1 MSLFPIIGAGDAS
14 LGVYNGA
21 VTRSLR
27 FNGKHNAENPVLAR
41 NFLTPEGTGKRWI
54 FAFWIKPCIFGND
67 TAIITAGANATNYSA
82 ITFAANGDLNAT
94 DALHIVAVASN
105 TNQYA
110 LQTKALFRDPTNWQ
124 HICIAFDSLQPTE
137 RNRMAIFI
145 NGKLFNDTNTAS
157 NHFEVFTDY
166 PAEDTVPTYFNA
178 NGVTHRIGVF
188 NTVGDAGNL
197 EGYLADMYFLDNES
211 IFSSTD
217 ATPTANTTFVNSDK
231 DTLVTFCEQK
241 NGIAIPKAYTGATNT
256 YGNNGFHL
264 DFKASGVATT
274 AEATDANT
282 NIGDDKSG
290 NGHNFSVTD
299 IDATDV
305 SLDNPENNF
314 CTLNSIN
321 KQSSSALD
329 EGNLRAV
336 LTSGGNSARTGS
348 TFAVSSG
355 KWYWEIR
362 QNNSSRFATGVFDAD
377 TYAMPDDSTNEDGGN
392 TDSEW
397 VYITSDNSGNG
408 ARKHNNTITNSYGN
422 ETGNGEIVMVAL
434 DADNDAIWFGSEG
447 TWFNNGTSD
456 NSATVKSQIEAGTT
470 TNAAYTSVTGTLTP
484 CCVRQTGSNNLTFNF
499 GQDSR
504 FADTDNS
511 AGSYSDGNGQGL
523 FQHPVPSGF
532 LALCSSNLPDVTF
545 SAETSEQPS
554 DYFNTFLY
562 TGTNTV
568 NKNYALNTFTPDWV
582 WLKSRGSDN
591 HVVIDS
597 SRVTTA
603 AHLNASAVYPNLH
616 PNILDAEA
624 SDAHPKIIANGI
636 QVSQG
641 LYDNSGV
648 DFVVWNWKANGGTL
662 TTNDASATGVGD
674 IDSVFQVSS
683 DAKFSIVTY
692 TGEGSNSTDIEIA
705 HGLGVQ
711 PRVVIVKNRTD
722 SNTRWQF
729 YHEDLSAD
737 GTFTKKNL
745 VFDDASAEAGYASQ
759 IKAVSSTTF
768 TVRDTDAAGNATV
781 NKSGSNYVA
790 YCFAEVEGFSKLGSY
805 TGRGSGLLPYIHT
818 GFRPAWI
825 IFKRATGGTGDW
837 DIYDTKRDTHNVAF
851 KELLGNVSNGE
862 SDSTTLSIDILSN
875 GFKLRTTNA
884 NGNGSGNKYIYMA
897 FAEQPFKFSNGR

>member
-1 MSLFPIIGAGDAS
+1 MTILRSEGAGEAS
-14 LGVYNGA
+14 LGVYNSA

-27 FNGKHNAENPVLAR
+27 FNGKHGGDNPVLAR
-41 NFLTPEGTGKRWI
+41 TFLTPEGTGKKWI
-54 FAFWIKPCIFGND
+54 FAFWIKPCAFGND
-67 TAIITAGANATNYSA
+67 TAIITAGANATNYAA

-94 DALHIVAVASN
+94 DALHIVAVDSN

-124 HICIAFDSLQPTE
+124 HICIAFDSTQTTE

-145 NGKLFNDTNTAS
+145 NGKLFNDTTTAS

-178 NGVTHRIGVF
+178 NGLVHRIGVY
-188 NTVGDAGNL
+188 NVVGDAGNL

-211 IFSSTD
+211 IFTD
-217 ATPTANTTFVNSDK
+217 TSATANTTFINSDK

-241 NGIAIPKAYTGATNT
+241 KGIAIPKAYTGATNT

-264 DFKASGVATT
+264 DFKADGVATT

-336 LTSGGNSARTGS
+336 LTGGGNSARTGS

-397 VYITSDNSGNG
+397 VYVTSDTSGNG
-408 ARKHNNTITNSYGN
+408 ARKHNNTLTNSYGN
-422 ETGNGEIVMVAL
+422 ETGSGEVVMVAL

-470 TNAAYTSVTGTLTP
+470 TNAAYTNVTGTLTP
-484 CCVRQTGSNNLTFNF
+484 CCVRQTSNNDLTFNF

-504 FADTDNS
+504 FASTSIS
-511 AGSYSDGNGQGL
+511 AGSHSDGNGQGL
-523 FQHPVPSGF
+523 FQYPVPSGF
-532 LALCSSNLPDVTF
+532 LSLCSSNLPDVTF
-545 SAETSEQPS
+545 SAATSEQPS
-554 DYFNTFLY
+554 EYFKTHLY
-562 TGTNTV
+562 TANNRTAQTITGV
-568 NKNYALNTFTPDWV
+568 GMQADWL
-582 WLKSRGSDN
+582 WFKQRD
-591 HVVIDS
+591 
-597 SRVTTA
+597 RT
-603 AHLNASAVYPNLH
+603 
-616 PNILDAEA
+616 
-624 SDAHPKIIANGI
+624 DAHALYNTSMGI
-636 QVSQG
+636 DKSMRITTDG
-641 LYDNSGV
+641 EFDNSDSETGV
-648 DFVVWNWKANGGTL
+648 TAVGADGFTLGTDNQAWVNFEDDLMVAWLWKANGGT
-662 TTNDASATGVGD
+662 TSTISVGD
-674 IDSVFQVSS
+674 ISS
-683 DAKFSIVTY
+683 GVPSIASTVQASTESGFSIVTY
-692 TGEGSNSTDIEIA
+692 TANNTANSTIA
-705 HGLGVQ
+705 HGLGKVPKMLIIKKRSATQ
-711 PRVVIVKNRTD
+711 RWFVWHAGDPTHYMYLDGSFSQQANLAQRLGDDSSVTVPTSTVITLGGHDDTND
-722 SNTRWQF
+722 PS
-729 YHEDLSAD
+729 SA
-737 GTFTKKNL
+737 T
-745 VFDDASAEAGYASQ
+745 
-759 IKAVSSTTF
+759 
-768 TVRDTDAAGNATV
+768 
-781 NKSGSNYVA
+781 YVA
-790 YCFAEVEGFSKLGSY
+790 YCFAEIEGYCKIGSY
-805 TGRGSGLLPYIHT
+805 TGRGSGLLPYVHT

-825 IFKRATGGTGDW
+825 MWKRASGGTGDW
-837 DIYDTKRDTHNVAF
+837 DIFDSARDPHNVAF
-851 KELLGNVSNGE
+851 KELFSNGTSGE
-862 SDSTTLSIDILSN
+862 SSETVLSVDFLSN
-875 GFKLRTTNA
+875 GFKLRTTND
-884 NGNGSGNKYIYMA
+884 NGNASGSKYIYMA